1 MGTGGNT
8 SVTAIAVM
16 PNGDVI
22 AAGAFTLMGGVANTV
37 HVARWDILSQTWKA
51 MSTGLLD
58 NCSSLVVGQNGLLYA
73 GREQGGQGFVST
85 WNGTSWSTIGTF
97 SNSVNGLAVGPNG
110 LIYAVGGSS
119 TLGFLQYWNGSTWTV
134 IFSTATGDVF
144 SVGAVVSAVAVS
156 QNGIVYAAGSF
167 ITIGGVSY
175 AHIVAWNGT
184 ALISVGS
191 GLNDAVTDLA
201 VGQDNMLY
209 ISGFFSSA
217 GGINIADR
225 VTRWNGYSFAHLDV
239 DLPGLATVYA
249 LLASKYVDPV
259 IKQKYDLYLG
269 FDTTGTGY
277 FAGKFAVVNDGNVPV
292 FPKIVYYRSSG
303 TFAII
308 ETLKNERTGK
318 ELLFD
323 YSLLSGET
331 LQIDLA
337 PTNKTI
343 QSSFFGSRLDA
354 VLANSDFGSFALLP
368 ESNDI
373 TTFVAVSGGPV
384 LTAYMLWRDTYD
396 GWD

>member
-1 MGTGGNT
+1 V
-8 SVTAIAVM
+8 SAS
-16 PNGDVI
+16 
-22 AAGAFTLMGGVANTV
+22 L
-37 HVARWDILSQTWKA
+37 VARFDPTTGTWSGLGSGLTGTTVYEMAARNDGLLFITGDFSASGTTILSNIA
-51 MSTGLLD
+51 S
-58 NCSSLVVGQNGLLYA
+58 
-73 GREQGGQGFVST
+73 
-85 WNGTSWSTIGTF
+85 WNGVS
-97 SNSVNGLAVGPNG
+97 
-110 LIYAVGGSS
+110 
-119 TLGFLQYWNGSTWTV
+119 FLP
-134 IFSTATGDVF
+134 
-144 SVGAVVSAVAVS
+144 
-156 QNGIVYAAGSF
+156 
-167 ITIGGVSY
+167 
-175 AHIVAWNGT
+175 
-184 ALISVGS
+184 LGS
-191 GLNDAVTDLA
+191 GLNDDGLGLA
-201 VGQDNMLY
+201 LGQDNTLY
-209 ISGFFSSA
+209 AGGVFSSA
-217 GGINIADR
+217 GGISIADK
-225 VTRWNGYSFAHLDV
+225 VARWNGYTWAHLDI
-239 DLPGLATVYA
+239 DLPGAARVFAILP
-249 LLASKYVDPV
+249 SKYVDPV

-269 FDTTGTGY
+269 FNTTGTGY
-277 FAGKFAVVNDGNVPV
+277 FAGKFAVTNDGNVPV
-292 FPKIVYYRSSG
+292 FPKIVYFRQSG